1 MTILAFSAIIEF
13 FAIIYWSEILRF
25 HYHVHAF
32 KEKKK
37 SLAFLYPNPASSIV
51 PILTKH
57 RESHNNHFDQMNE
70 FYMFSQSL
78 E

>member
-1 MTILAFSAIIEF
+1 MYMPS
-13 FAIIYWSEILRF
+13 
-25 HYHVHAF
+25 
-32 KEKKK
+32 KKKKK